1 MWGNRSV
8 WKWYNER
15 WQEVE
20 SIESHVGGREK
31 KWETIEKRKQGWE
44 APDGTTY
51 FNKHDNLRRRFSSLA
66 AFAQP
71 SARAATPPLRGDEG
85 VSGGY
90 PVVATTNETERQDN
104 LEDKISS

>member
-1 MWGNRSV
+1 V

-31 KWETIEKRKQGWE
+31 MWETIEKRKQGWE

-51 FNKHDNLRRRFSSLA
+51 FNKHDNLRRRF
-66 AFAQP
+66 
-71 SARAATPPLRGDEG
+71 
-85 VSGGY
+85 
-90 PVVATTNETERQDN
+90 
-104 LEDKISS
+104 